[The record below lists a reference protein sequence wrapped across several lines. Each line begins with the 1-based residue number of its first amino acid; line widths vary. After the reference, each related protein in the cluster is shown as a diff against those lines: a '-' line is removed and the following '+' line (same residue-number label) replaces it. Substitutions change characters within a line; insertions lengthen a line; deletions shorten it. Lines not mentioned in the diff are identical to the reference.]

1 MTFLTGRKYTRKT
14 FIKSC
19 RSRIWTGLLYRRRRF
34 AGMGKLRL
42 AWRPAFVESLMFA
55 GAVVVSL
62 MFAGTVVGSLMF
74 VGAVVESLMF
84 AGAVVGSLMSA
95 SEGGKNR
102 TTGKTGSSAL
112 TGTS

>member
-1 MTFLTGRKYTRKT
+1 
-14 FIKSC
+14 
-19 RSRIWTGLLYRRRRF
+19 
-34 AGMGKLRL
+34 MGKLRL

-55 GAVVVSL
+55 GTVVESLMFAGAVVVSL
-62 MFAGTVVGSLMF
+62 MFAGTI
-74 VGAVVESLMF
+74 
-84 AGAVVGSLMSA
+84 VGSLMSA